1 VPWRITRKRVIISIS
16 TILKPRPN
24 GISKLR
30 APACGRQAQ
39 AGISDSMITLNHVQ
53 KQFGSKV
60 LFRDCSLQIGV
71 RGRVGLIGPNGSGK
85 TTLFRMILGEESID
99 EGEVLIAKGVKMGYL
114 PQEVISFKGNT
125 VLNEVLKS
133 LTNITSLQDKM
144 KILEEEL
151 SSMEVPKEQER
162 LAKEYG
168 KLQERYTLLGGYGL
182 EAEAKR
188 ILQGLGFKEG
198 DFDRLTDE
206 LSGGWRMRMA
216 LAKILLQSPDLLLLD
231 EPTNHLDLVS
241 LIWLEEF
248 LINYPGAMV
257 IVSHDRV
264 FLNHLIDWIAEIEA
278 QKIDLYYGDYDH
290 YLEEKEARRQ
300 ILEATYKTQQR
311 KIEQTERFIERFR
324 AKNTKSSQVQSR
336 IKMLEKIERIE
347 LPEKKKEIR
356 LHFPAPKRSGHKAV
370 EVKNLHK
377 SYGETVVY
385 QGIDF
390 NLYRGDKVA
399 LVGPNG
405 AGKSTLLKILAGVL
419 VFEEGE
425 VILGKDVTR
434 AYFAQHQFDI
444 LGPENTVFEELL
456 SIATDESQTELRT
469 ILGTFLFSGDE
480 IDKRVSVLS
489 GGEKSRLVLAKMLL
503 RPANFLL
510 LDEPTSHLDI
520 PSRNVLEMALKQF
533 QGTICLITHDRHL
546 INEIANKIVEIDKGI
561 PHLYPG
567 NYEYYLYKKQ
577 QIEKE
582 EVPKEVGAIPSG
594 PEAHPGRRQEPSL
607 PIKKRASYRTKE
619 ERRKRAQEMDQFKR
633 QLSSLEKRFQE
644 VEKSLHATTQKL
656 DHLNQRLSDPS
667 LYLNQQE
674 TYETVQTHK
683 QVKEQV
689 RELTQLWEFLAL
701 ELEELKMASLLSTAK
716 D

>member
-1 VPWRITRKRVIISIS
+1 
-16 TILKPRPN
+16 
-24 GISKLR
+24 
-30 APACGRQAQ
+30 
-39 AGISDSMITLNHVQ
+39 MITLSHVQ
-53 KQFGSKV
+53 KQFGGKV

-71 RGRVGLIGPNGSGK
+71 RDRVGLIGPNGSGK
-85 TTLFRMILGEESID
+85 TTLFRMVLGEESLD
-99 EGEVLIAKGVKMGYL
+99 EGELLIAKGVMIGYL
-114 PQEVISFKGNT
+114 PQEVISFKGNM
-125 VLNEVLKS
+125 VLDEVLKS

-144 KILEEEL
+144 TILEEEL
-151 SSMEVPKEQER
+151 SSIEDPKKQER
-162 LAKEYG
+162 LAREYG

-188 ILQGLGFKEG
+188 ILQGLGFKER

-206 LSGGWRMRMA
+206 LSGGWLMRIA

-231 EPTNHLDLVS
+231 EPTNHLDLAS

-248 LINYPGAMV
+248 LTNYPGAMV

-264 FLNHLIDWIAEIEA
+264 FLNHLVDWIAEIEA
-278 QKIDLYYGDYDH
+278 QRIDLYYGDYDH
-290 YLEEKEARRQ
+290 YLREKEARGQ
-300 ILEATYKTQQR
+300 VLEATYKTQQR

-356 LHFPAPKRSGHKAV
+356 FHFPAPKRTGHRVA
-370 EVKNLHK
+370 EVKHLHK

-385 QGIDF
+385 QGIDLS
-390 NLYRGDKVA
+390 LYRGDKVA

-419 VFEEGE
+419 EFEEGE

-434 AYFAQHQFDI
+434 AYFAQHQFD
-444 LGPENTVFEELL
+444 LLRSENTVFQELL

-469 ILGTFLFSGDE
+469 LLGTFLFSGDE
-480 IDKRVSVLS
+480 IEKRVSVLS

-503 RPANFLL
+503 KPANFLL
-510 LDEPTSHLDI
+510 FDEPTSHLDI

-533 QGTICLITHDRHL
+533 QGTICLVTHDRHL
-546 INEIANKIVEIDKGI
+546 INRIANKVIEIDRGLPNI
-561 PHLYPG
+561 FLG
-567 NYEYYLYKKQ
+567 NYDDYLYKKQ
-577 QIEKE
+577 QIQSE
-582 EVPKEVGAIPSG
+582 EGQKSGTPK
-594 PEAHPGRRQEPSL
+594 RQEPV
-607 PIKKRASYRTKE
+607 KKKSQYKTKE

-644 VEKSLHATTQKL
+644 VEKSLQGATQKL
-656 DHLNQRLSDPS
+656 DHLNQRLSDPN

-701 ELEELKMASLLSTAK
+701 EMEELKTTSLM
-716 D
+716 

>member
-1 VPWRITRKRVIISIS
+1 
-16 TILKPRPN
+16 
-24 GISKLR
+24 
-30 APACGRQAQ
+30 
-39 AGISDSMITLNHVQ
+39 MITLNHVQ
-53 KQFGSKV
+53 KQFGSRI
-60 LFRDCSLQIGV
+60 LFKDCSLQIGV
-71 RGRVGLIGPNGSGK
+71 RDRVGLIGPNGSGK
-85 TTLFRMILGEESID
+85 TTLFRMILGEESVD
-99 EGEVLIAKGVKMGYL
+99 EGEILIAKGVRIGYL
-114 PQEVISFKGNT
+114 PQEVISLRGNT
-125 VLNEVLKS
+125 VLHEVLES

-151 SSMEVPKEQER
+151 LSMEDPKEQER

-188 ILQGLGFKEG
+188 ILQGLGFREG

-206 LSGGWRMRMA
+206 LSGGWLMRIA

-231 EPTNHLDLVS
+231 EPTNHLDLES

-248 LINYPGAMV
+248 LVNYPGAMV

-264 FLNHLIDWIAEIEA
+264 FLNHLIDQIAEIEA
-278 QKIDLYYGDYDH
+278 QKIDLYHGDYDH
-290 YLEEKEARRQ
+290 YLEEKEARRL
-300 ILEATYKTQQR
+300 ILAATYKTQQR

-336 IKMLEKIERIE
+336 IKMLEKIERLE

-356 LHFPAPKRSGHKAV
+356 FHFPAPKRSGHKVV

-377 SYGETVVY
+377 SYGETLVY
-385 QGIDF
+385 QGIDL
-390 NLYRGDKVA
+390 NLYREDKVV

-419 VFEEGE
+419 DFEGGE
-425 VILGKDVTR
+425 ITLGKDVTR

-444 LGPENTVFEELL
+444 LRNENTVFEEFL
-456 SIATDESQTELRT
+456 SVATDESQTELRT
-469 ILGTFLFSGDE
+469 LLGTFLFSGDE
-480 IDKRVSVLS
+480 IEKRVSVLS
-489 GGEKSRLVLAKMLL
+489 GGEKSRLILAKMLL
-503 RPANFLL
+503 KPANFLL
-510 LDEPTSHLDI
+510 FDEPTSHLDI

-546 INEIANKIVEIDKGI
+546 INQIANKVVEIDRGI

-567 NYEYYLYKKQ
+567 NYDYYLYKKQ
-577 QIEKE
+577 QIQRE
-582 EVPKEVGAIPSG
+582 EVDKE
-594 PEAHPGRRQEPSL
+594 
-607 PIKKRASYRTKE
+607 IKVKAEVEKKEKPAQKKSKDMVKE
-619 ERRKRAQEMDQFKR
+619 ERRKRAQEMDQFKK

-644 VEKSLHATTQKL
+644 VEKSLHEATQKL
-656 DHLNQRLSDPS
+656 DHLNQRLSDPN

-683 QVKEQV
+683 QVKDQV

-701 ELEELKMASLLSTAK
+701 ELEDLKIASLVSNTK
-716 D
+716 DQNLN

>member
-1 VPWRITRKRVIISIS
+1 MTFVCLP
-16 TILKPRPN
+16 
-24 GISKLR
+24 
-30 APACGRQAQ
+30 Q

-60 LFRDCSLQIGV
+60 LFKDCSLQIGV
-71 RGRVGLIGPNGSGK
+71 RDRLGLIGPNGSGK

-99 EGEVLIAKGVKMGYL
+99 EGEILIAKGVKIGYL
-114 PQEVISFKGNT
+114 PQEVISFRGNI
-125 VLNEVLKS
+125 VLDEVLKS

-151 SSMEVPKEQER
+151 SSIEDPKEQER

-188 ILQGLGFKEG
+188 ILQGLGFRER
-198 DFDRLTDE
+198 DFGRFTDA
-206 LSGGWRMRMA
+206 LSGGWLMRIA

-231 EPTNHLDLVS
+231 EPTNHLDLAS

-248 LINYPGAMV
+248 LVSYPGAMI

-264 FLNHLIDWIAEIEA
+264 FLNHLIDQIAEIEA
-278 QKIDLYYGDYDH
+278 QKIDLYHSNYDH
-290 YLEEKEARRQ
+290 YLEEKEARIQ

-356 LHFPAPKRSGHKAV
+356 FRFPAPTRSGHKVV
-370 EVKNLHK
+370 EVKNLYK
-377 SYGETVVY
+377 NYGEAVVY
-385 QGIDF
+385 QGVDL

-399 LVGPNG
+399 LLGPNG

-419 VFEEGE
+419 DFEEGE

-444 LGPENTVFEELL
+444 LCPENTVFEELL

-469 ILGTFLFSGDE
+469 ILGSFLFSGDE
-480 IDKRVSVLS
+480 IEKKVSVLS
-489 GGEKSRLVLAKMLL
+489 GGEKSRLVLAKILL
-503 RPANFLL
+503 KPANFLL
-510 LDEPTSHLDI
+510 FDEPTSHLDI

-546 INEIANKIVEIDKGI
+546 INEIANKVIEIDKGI

-567 NYEYYLYKKQ
+567 NYDYSLYKKQ
-577 QIEKE
+577 LVQKE
-582 EVPKEVGAIPSG
+582 EVKKEVEVEEKEKSA
-594 PEAHPGRRQEPSL
+594 
-607 PIKKRASYRTKE
+607 KKKSTYMAKE
-619 ERRKRAQEMDQFKR
+619 ERRKRAQEMDQFRK

-644 VEKSLHATTQKL
+644 VEKSLHEATQKL
-656 DHLNQRLSDPS
+656 DQLNQKLSDPN

-683 QVKEQV
+683 QVKKQV
-689 RELTQLWEFLAL
+689 GELTQLWEFLAL
-701 ELEELKMASLLSTAK
+701 ELEELKMMSLMSNTK